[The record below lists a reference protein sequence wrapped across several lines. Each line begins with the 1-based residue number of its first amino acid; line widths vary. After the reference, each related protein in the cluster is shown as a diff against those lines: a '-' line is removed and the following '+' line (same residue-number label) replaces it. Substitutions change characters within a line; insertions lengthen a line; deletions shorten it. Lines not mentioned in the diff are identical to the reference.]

1 MLIEIKA
8 KWIALSGWMAICG
21 IGLAQDIPM
30 SDTLTAH
37 QNYAPDVTV
46 VGQHSRAD
54 LHFLPEIVGT
64 AIMAGKKNS
73 LIVMDNVNGNVVT
86 NTMRQVMA
94 KVPGIHVWESE
105 GSGIQIGVA
114 ARGLSPNRSWEFN
127 TRQNGYDISAD
138 PFGYPEAY
146 YTPQLQ
152 GVQRIQVVRGA
163 GSLQYGPQFG
173 GLINFVMR
181 DGTDINMPFQFE
193 TQNTVGSFGLVNIY
207 NAVGGQTKKVHYY
220 AFYDHRNADGWR
232 ENSRYRVSTGFA
244 TASYQVSKRLKVGA
258 ELTTW
263 QAHSQQP
270 GGLTDAQFAQNPRQS
285 FRARNWF
292 DLAWNIASLKATYEI
307 IAHSRM
313 QATAFG
319 FTGNR
324 SSIGFMQSNSI
335 MDTINASTL
344 QPSNRSIFV
353 DNYRNAGTEVRYITD
368 YNLANATSTLSG
380 GVRYYRGLT
389 HRYNNGLG
397 NTGSDFNTDVIGDWP
412 QQLRFTTTNVAA
424 FAENIFRLGKKLLI
438 VPGVR
443 AEGIGNTI
451 AGQVSVANGQPV
463 KVADVSKNRTFILA
477 GVGVEYHI
485 GTTEVYA
492 NWSQAYRPVLFSDV
506 TAPATTDIID
516 ENLTDAKGFNFDL
529 GYRGRLKDYL
539 TFDINVFALH
549 YNKRV
554 GIMVHQNE
562 DGSFYNFRTNVG
574 NSIARGVESF
584 VEFNPVKAFSKNLRY
599 VSVSVFAS
607 VGYSDARYDDFVLTT
622 RQSNALVP
630 RVLSG
635 NRVEHAPVWIARYGI
650 HYFYKGLTATMQWSY
665 VSEAYS
671 DANNTRIPTAN
682 GLNGLIP
689 AYHIGDISLTYRFWE
704 KYNVRAGL
712 NNITDAVYFTRRAG
726 GYPGPGL
733 MPADGRNLFVSF
745 GARL

>member
-1 MLIEIKA
+1 MEMKA
-8 KWIALSGWMAICG
+8 KWLALTGWMAICG
-21 IGLAQDIPM
+21 IGLAQDTPI

-46 VGQHSRAD
+46 VGQRSRAD

-181 DGTDINMPFQFE
+181 DGTDINKPFQFE
-193 TQNTVGSFGLVNIY
+193 TQNTVGSFGLVNTY
-207 NAVGGQTKKVHYY
+207 NAVGGQSKKVHYY
-220 AFYDHRNADGWR
+220 AFYDHRNAEGWR

-244 TASYQVSKRLKVGA
+244 TASYQVNKRLKVGA

-307 IAHSRM
+307 NAHSRI

-324 SSIGFMQSNSI
+324 SSIGFMQPTSVMDSI
-335 MDTINASTL
+335 SASTL
-344 QPSNRSIFV
+344 QPSNRTIFV
-353 DNYRNAGTEVRYITD
+353 DDYRNAGTEVRYITD
-368 YNLANATSTLSG
+368 YKLAKATSTLSG

-389 HRYNNGLG
+389 RRYNNGLG
-397 NTGSDFNTDVIGDWP
+397 NTGSDFNTNVIGDWP

-438 VPGVR
+438 IPGVR
-443 AEGIGNTI
+443 VEGIGNTI

-463 KVADVSKNRTFILA
+463 KAADVTKNRTFMLA
-477 GVGVEYHI
+477 GVGAEYHI

-516 ENLTDAKGFNFDL
+516 QNLSDAKGFNLDL

-539 TFDINVFALH
+539 TFDVNVFAMH
-549 YNKRV
+549 YNNRV
-554 GIMVHQNE
+554 GILVQQNE

-584 VEFNPVKAFSKNLRY
+584 VELNPVKAFSKNLRY
-599 VSVSVFAS
+599 GSVSVFAS
-607 VGYSDARYDDFVLTT
+607 VGYNDARYDDFVLTT
-622 RQSNALVP
+622 RQGNALVP

-635 NRVEHAPVWIARYGI
+635 NRVENAPVWIARYGI
-650 HYFYKGLTATMQWSY
+650 NYFYKGLTATMQWSY

-712 NNITDAVYFTRRAG
+712 NNITDAAYFTRRAG